1 MATIYDVAHLAG
13 VSAKTVSRVMNGDA
27 LVSDK
32 TRASV
37 QAAMV
42 NLSYIPSSAAR
53 AMRSSKSGLVGLI
66 TGAISDAP
74 SGIEA
79 VGLPEIYIV
88 QGIQRVLAA
97 SGITLLISDT
107 GGREERVPDLLRTL
121 QEHRVEGII
130 YVADHLMKISLPEAG
145 RVKNLVLA
153 NCFDD
158 IDTPAVIADEAHGQH
173 ALVSGLIARG
183 HRRIGFL
190 TLPVTLAAYEL
201 RRSGYERALRAAG
214 LGYDPDLVLQGDS
227 HGAADEGKFVNA
239 AIDRLLA
246 LPDPPTVL
254 CCGNDRLAVAV
265 YGILRSKG
273 FAVPNDMSVAG
284 YDDYR
289 VISEILFPALT
300 TVDLPYLRIGE
311 KAAQV
316 LLDMMRGTPDAAA
329 ATRNT
334 VKGEAVWRDSVTVR
348 DATVAN
354 LKSNR
359 RNG

>member
-1 MATIYDVAHLAG
+1 MATIYDVAHIAG

-37 QAAMV
+37 QAAMDK
-42 NLSYIPSSAAR
+42 LAYIPSSAAR
-53 AMRSSKSGLVGLI
+53 TMRSSKSGLVGLI

-97 SGITLLISDT
+97 NGITLLISDT
-107 GGREERVPDLLRTL
+107 GGDASKVPDLFRTL
-121 QEHRVEGII
+121 QEHRAEGII
-130 YVADHLMKISLPEAG
+130 YVADHHMNIALPPLAN
-145 RVKNLVLA
+145 VKHLVLA
-153 NCFDD
+153 NCRDEAG
-158 IDTPAVIADEAHGQH
+158 TPAVIPDDEYGQYT
-173 ALVSGLIARG
+173 LVSGLIARG

-190 TLPVTLAAYEL
+190 TLPENLVAYGL
-201 RRSGYERALRAAG
+201 RLGGYQRALREAG
-214 LGYDPDLVLQGDS
+214 IPYDPVLVRRGDS
-227 HGAADEGKFVNA
+227 HGAPGESVLVSSS
-239 AIDRLLA
+239 IDHLLD
-246 LPDPPTVL
+246 LENPPTVL

-273 FAVPNDMSVAG
+273 VSVPEQMSVAG
-284 YDDYR
+284 FDDYR

-300 TVDLPYLRIGE
+300 TVDLPYGRMGE
-311 KAAQV
+311 KAAE
-316 LLDMMRGTPDAAA
+316 LLVEMMRGDPDMAASP
-329 ATRNT
+329 RHT

-348 DATVAN
+348 DPKVAT